1 MFVLYSP
8 VTPTIRAVIVQTI
21 IVSRKTSVTPAIPSL
36 QGCSTIAEPWA
47 KGAVPSP
54 ASLEYI
60 PRVIPYCKA
69 LAITYPPVPPATAF
83 KEKASL
89 KIVANII
96 GTWWIFNKITK
107 IPAQM

>member
-1 MFVLYSP
+1 M
-8 VTPTIRAVIVQTI
+8 IVQTM

-60 PRVIPYCKA
+60 PRVIPYWRA
-69 LAITYPPVPPATAF
+69 LAITYPPVPPAAAF
-83 KEKASL
+83 KENASL
-89 KIVANII
+89 KIVANIA
-96 GTWWIFNKITK
+96 GTWCAFNKITK
-107 IPAQM
+107 IPAHI